1 MTSEGLESRRKQE
14 SRRILF
20 SSDSWILSYSYFYFF
35 RKARTSYRGFH
46 FRSTCS
52 RGNRDF
58 SGCIQEVEEERA
70 RVLIENDMVL
80 AFYKRKNHLKSHAS
94 RLFSR
99 SERGDFGTVV
109 IPSIFSIELYYV
121 LNKITNVSSI
131 LMS

>member
-1 MTSEGLESRRKQE
+1 M
-14 SRRILF
+14 
-20 SSDSWILSYSYFYFF
+20 
-35 RKARTSYRGFH
+35 
-46 FRSTCS
+46 
-52 RGNRDF
+52 
-58 SGCIQEVEEERA
+58 EEERA